1 MEILKSF
8 LMAFPAWLSYIFMV
22 VGVAVT
28 ALFAVRLGYG
38 AVIAKTAYKWI
49 EWAEVNIVGGKM
61 GAEKKKLVIDTL
73 REITPDWLDWAINE
87 KPLTGSWKSS
97 SKSARRSWPRTWKR
111 RTVKPPLW
119 PASVRRGR
127 TARSR
132 GYNDD

>member
-8 LMAFPAWLSYIFMV
+8 LTAFPAWLSYIFMV

-87 KPLTGSWKSS
+87 KTLDWIVEVVFKI
-97 SKSARRSWPRTWKR
+97 SKKKLAAYMEKKNRETT
-111 RTVKPPLW
+111 TVAHFGQAGEDGKKPG
-119 PASVRRGR
+119 V
-127 TARSR
+127 
-132 GYNDD
+132 

>member
-38 AVIAKTAYKWI
+38 TVIAKTAYKWI
-49 EWAEVNIVGGKM
+49 EWAEVNIAGGKM

-87 KPLTGSWKSS
+87 KTLDWIVEVVFKI
-97 SKSARRSWPRTWKR
+97 SKKKLAAYMEKKNRETTTVARFGQAGEDK
-111 RTVKPPLW
+111 K
-119 PASVRRGR
+119 
-127 TARSR
+127 
-132 GYNDD
+132 ND